1 MKLKE
6 FQGQQEITLLSKRS
20 SEQAPSKVN
29 IKALLDKI
37 KKQKEE
43 IKKKK
48 EAQQKRIV
56 RTIQE

>member
-20 SEQAPSKVN
+20 SEQASSKVN

-48 EAQQKRIV
+48 VAQQKKIV
-56 RTIQE
+56 RTI